1 MSQQLTWRCGACE
14 AVVTASSEECRQSLT
29 CSFCGTAKPAPKL
42 ASIDEDGLDAYD
54 ARAGSSF
61 AEMTGPELDRLLA
74 RRVLGEG
81 WASPV
86 PPYSSEDWA
95 ATALAELVGRHS
107 RWSFHLAF
115 CGNAWMA
122 SFTERGDA
130 KNDVSNRPL
139 ASLVSAT
146 GRTRAHA
153 ISRALLKVARSP
165 RWLPLGRTFLGDQAA
180 RANSET
186 PGVVIGSAQPKR
198 AVT

>member
-1 MSQQLTWRCGACE
+1 MSQQLTWRCGDCE
-14 AVVTASSEECRQSLT
+14 AVVTADSEESRQ
-29 CSFCGTAKPAPKL
+29 CPKCPICGTAKEAPKM
-42 ASIDEDGLDAYD
+42 AFIEEDGPEAYD

-61 AEMTGPELDRLLA
+61 AEITGPELDRVLA
-74 RRVLGEG
+74 RKVLGEG
-81 WASPV
+81 SPAPV

-122 SFTERGDA
+122 SFTEKGDPK
-130 KNDVSNRPL
+130 KNIPSPPL

-146 GRTRAHA
+146 GRTRAVA
-153 ISRALLKVARSP
+153 ISRALMKVARSP
-165 RWLPLGRTFLGDQAA
+165 RWLPLGRTFLADHAGADSEALGVGPGRA
-180 RANSET
+180 R
-186 PGVVIGSAQPKR
+186 PGL

>member
-1 MSQQLTWRCGACE
+1 MSQQTWRCGACE
-14 AVVTASSEECRQSLT
+14 VVVTASSEESRQSLK
-29 CSFCGTAKPAPKL
+29 CPFCGTGKEAPKM
-42 ASIDEDGLDAYD
+42 ASIEEDGPEAYD

-74 RRVLGEG
+74 RKVLGEG
-81 WASPV
+81 WPSPV

-122 SFTERGDA
+122 SFTEKGDA
-130 KNDVSNRPL
+130 KKDVSSPPL

-146 GRTRAHA
+146 GRTRAIA

-165 RWLPLGRTFLGDQAA
+165 RWLPVGKTFLGDHAA
-180 RANSET
+180 GADSEALGLVT
-186 PGVVIGSAQPKR
+186 GRPR
-198 AVT
+198 LAVT

>member
-1 MSQQLTWRCGACE
+1 MSQQLTWRCGECE
-14 AVVTASSEECRQSLT
+14 AVVTAASEESRQ
-29 CSFCGTAKPAPKL
+29 CPKCPICGTSKETPGTVP
-42 ASIDEDGLDAYD
+42 IEEDEVEAYD

-61 AEMTGPELDRLLA
+61 AEITGPELDRLLA
-74 RRVLGEG
+74 RKVLGEG
-81 WASPV
+81 SQTPV

-115 CGNAWMA
+115 CGSAWMA
-122 SFTERGDA
+122 SFTEKGDPR
-130 KNDVSNRPL
+130 KNVPTPPL

-146 GRTRAHA
+146 GRTRAIA

-165 RWLPLGRTFLGDQAA
+165 RWLPLGRTFLADRPA
-180 RANSET
+180 RDSDAL
-186 PGVVIGSAQPKR
+186 GVVPGRVRPGL